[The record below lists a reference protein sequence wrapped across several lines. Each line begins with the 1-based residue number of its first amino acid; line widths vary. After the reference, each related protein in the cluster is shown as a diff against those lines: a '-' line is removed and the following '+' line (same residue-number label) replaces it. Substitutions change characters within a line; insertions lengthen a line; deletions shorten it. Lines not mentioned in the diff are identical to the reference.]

1 MFWKIREDL
10 ISLFIRDVDNK
21 SYLNPIDGLRS
32 IANILI
38 ILLHLI
44 SIFSAFISPY
54 PDKEWEEYL
63 MSGAFAFNGIMS
75 FSLEIFFMLSSFLLT
90 YKLINEWNQ
99 NYPNMKLFLLKKY
112 PLSIIK
118 RAIRFWP
125 GLFLSSLVL
134 LIFGE
139 SQYPDSGYLFEFFR
153 HFNIWMFFQN
163 YIDLE
168 YWHITFV
175 HLWSISLDIQ
185 IHIIL
190 PLIFYLFYLKKTN
203 LSIYN
208 FLFILLLISIIRGI
222 IVFNPLTMPL
232 LTTSYRYPPLPL
244 LSPYHSINWL
254 QINYNLTFS
263 PDIPKVNPM
272 KLFLHKMYFP
282 LEARF
287 GSFIIGSM
295 LAIKLIQNSNHSNK
309 QPKTL
314 KKILFFILIFFH
326 ILSMIQSP
334 ISPLFPSDLMMKL
347 IIGCSRQL
355 FTIGQAFI
363 LFSGLCPSSHPYHS
377 IWIKKFLSL
386 SIWIPI
392 SKLSYFVYLIHLRIS
407 FELIFGGPLRFL
419 TSYSVTYASLICL
432 PIILLLSQI
441 ISCIWYILV
450 EKPIQRAI
458 KYYFFTN
465 QSSKKHFSY
474 LLIEDFKEV

>member
-75 FSLEIFFMLSSFLLT
+75 FSLEIFFMISSFLLT
-90 YKLINEWNQ
+90 YKLLNEWNKS
-99 NYPNMKLFLLKKY
+99 YPNVKLFLLKDY
-112 PLSIIK
+112 PLLILK

-125 GLFLSSLVL
+125 GLFLSSLIL

-139 SQYPDSGYLFEFFR
+139 PRYPNSGYLFEFFR
-153 HFNIWMFFQN
+153 HLNIWMFFQN

-168 YWHITFV
+168 YWYITFV
-175 HLWSISLDIQ
+175 HLWSISLDMQ
-185 IHIIL
+185 IHIIF
-190 PLIFYLFYLKKTN
+190 PLILYLFYLKKLN

-208 FLFILLLISIIRGI
+208 CLLILLLLSIIRGI

-232 LTTSYRYPPLPL
+232 LTTSYHYPSLPL
-244 LSPYHSINWL
+244 SSPNHCINWFK
-254 QINYNLTFS
+254 INYNLTFS
-263 PDIPKVNPM
+263 SDFPKSNPM
-272 KLFLHKMYFP
+272 KLFLDEMYFP

-295 LAIKLIQNSNHSNK
+295 LAIKLIQSSNHSNK
-309 QPKTL
+309 PKRF
-314 KKILFFILIFFH
+314 KKFFFFILICFH

-334 ISPLFPSDLMMKL
+334 ISPSLPSNIIMKL

-355 FTIGQAFI
+355 FTIGQSFI

-377 IWIKKFLSL
+377 FWIKKFLSL

-432 PIILLLSQI
+432 PIILLLSQF
-441 ISCIWYILV
+441 ISCIWYILA

-465 QSSKKHFSY
+465 QSLKKHF
-474 LLIEDFKEV
+474 